1 MHRLGVEHLELEVNV
16 KLRARRQKTVF
27 KEQRSKGFTHYQHCL
42 NVRLIVS
49 TTKFLMFMVFYET
62 NDKTAPPPRDRR
74 TPPKTKK

>member
-1 MHRLGVEHLELEVNV
+1 MEHLALEVNV
-16 KLRARRQKTVF
+16 KLREEKKTVL

-62 NDKTAPPPRDRR
+62 NDKAPPPREKRR